1 MDGLTNLEIWYLGL
15 RILPFKDIFPEKVFF
30 CLLLQFDRLLAKLL
44 SILKIKSCKVFSL
57 HCPIMIPQT
66 KFSS

>member
-30 CLLLQFDRLLAKLL
+30 LPFTAIWQAFGKITFHFENQKLQSFFSPL
-44 SILKIKSCKVFSL
+44 SNYD
-57 HCPIMIPQT
+57 
-66 KFSS
+66 SSD